1 MTIFSLRRMTAF
13 GAVAVLGAGVLTTP
27 AQAAPA
33 DHVTIDIAAISD
45 FHGHIENAAA
55 LDYQIDELR
64 KANPNTIFVGNGDLV
79 GGSAYVSSI
88 ANDQPTLDILN
99 AMQLDLSGAG
109 NHEFDQGV
117 KDFENRIVPASE
129 FPWTLASV
137 GGIDTA
143 KITPYALKTVGGVR
157 VAFVSGV
164 TDELNTLVSPTA
176 ITGLDIKD
184 PVKAVDAQAALL
196 KDGDESNGEADIVVA
211 LMHANNAVAATLG
224 SDVDA
229 VVAGH
234 THLTVDSVTTPS
246 GAPVL
251 EVGEYGRTYGRYTF
265 VYDAA
270 AKKLVSATAANVAI
284 DYKNAQAPKSADI
297 EAMYQAAETKAKE
310 LGAQQIGTIKGIAN
324 RGTNNGTDTGAN
336 RGTESSAGNMI
347 AEAFYQYSQG
357 MEKKADFGI
366 INPGGIRADL
376 DPNGDGIVTLEE
388 SYTVQPFGNSYA
400 TVDLTEAQI
409 YTMLEQQWN
418 DKEGASRPMLRLGLS
433 YNMHYVFDAAADAT
447 PGQRVKAVY
456 INGEKLDRAG
466 EKVYTVASNQFIL
479 AGGDGFTVLGEGSN
493 YADTGLIDNDV
504 FNAFLK
510 ANPGY
515 QVRYNQTSVGIT
527 GEEALKAGESA
538 ELSFSSLAHTSTEPK
553 GEKVTVYLNGVEVG
567 SGALDTTVTPSLD
580 NTGRATVKVTVPADA
595 PADSVLRV
603 VAGPTDLSFQVAV
616 APAAVTPD
624 PGAGEEPGKPGK
636 PEPTEP
642 GKPEPTEPGTPNPTP
657 EQPAKPGAP
666 TGNRF
671 IATNNWNSGAG
682 SIDAAYGRAGESF
695 IYGDWDGDGVDSLGV
710 VRGNQFLLSNGFAGN
725 ATEVFA
731 FGKAGDRV
739 LVGDWNGD
747 GKDTVAVVRG
757 NTIYAVDS
765 LRGGA
770 ADHVF
775 TFGRH
780 GDTYLA
786 GDFNGDGRDEVAVQR
801 GNTFFVQDSLG
812 GAAGAAF
819 SFGRA
824 SDIALAGD
832 TDGDGKDTIV
842 VVRSNAYYVAGSLS
856 SGPASAVYSF
866 GKHTDTHLLGD
877 WNGDGVDTPAVHR
890 VR

>member
-27 AQAAPA
+27 AHAAPA

-64 KANPNTIFVGNGDLV
+64 KANPNTLFVGNGDLV

-99 AMQLDLSGAG
+99 AMKLDLSGAG

-137 GGIDTA
+137 GGIDTE
-143 KITPYALKTVGGVR
+143 KIAPYTAKTVGGVR

-234 THLTVDSVTTPS
+234 THLAVDSVTTPS

-251 EVGEYGRTYGRYTF
+251 EVGEYGRMYGRYTF

-270 AKKLVSATAANVAI
+270 AKKLVSAQAANIAI
-284 DYKNAQAPKSADI
+284 DYKNPEVPKSADI
-297 EAMYQAAETKAKE
+297 DKMYQAAEVKAKE
-310 LGAQQIGTIKGIAN
+310 LGAQQIGTIEGIAN
-324 RGTNNGTDTGAN
+324 RGTNNGNDTGAN

-456 INGEKLDRAG
+456 INGEKLDREG
-466 EKVYTVASNQFIL
+466 KKVYTVASNQFIL

-515 QVRYNQTSVGIT
+515 QIG
-527 GEEALKAGESA
+527 L
-538 ELSFSSLAHTSTEPK
+538 
-553 GEKVTVYLNGVEVG
+553 
-567 SGALDTTVTPSLD
+567 
-580 NTGRATVKVTVPADA
+580 
-595 PADSVLRV
+595 
-603 VAGPTDLSFQVAV
+603 
-616 APAAVTPD
+616 
-624 PGAGEEPGKPGK
+624 
-636 PEPTEP
+636 
-642 GKPEPTEPGTPNPTP
+642 
-657 EQPAKPGAP
+657 
-666 TGNRF
+666 
-671 IATNNWNSGAG
+671 
-682 SIDAAYGRAGESF
+682 
-695 IYGDWDGDGVDSLGV
+695 
-710 VRGNQFLLSNGFAGN
+710 
-725 ATEVFA
+725 
-731 FGKAGDRV
+731 
-739 LVGDWNGD
+739 
-747 GKDTVAVVRG
+747 
-757 NTIYAVDS
+757 
-765 LRGGA
+765 
-770 ADHVF
+770 
-775 TFGRH
+775 
-780 GDTYLA
+780 
-786 GDFNGDGRDEVAVQR
+786 
-801 GNTFFVQDSLG
+801 
-812 GAAGAAF
+812 
-819 SFGRA
+819 
-824 SDIALAGD
+824 
-832 TDGDGKDTIV
+832 
-842 VVRSNAYYVAGSLS
+842 
-856 SGPASAVYSF
+856 
-866 GKHTDTHLLGD
+866 
-877 WNGDGVDTPAVHR
+877 
-890 VR
+890 

>member
-27 AQAAPA
+27 AHAAPA

-64 KANPNTIFVGNGDLV
+64 KANPNTLFVGNGDLV

-99 AMQLDLSGAG
+99 AMKLDLSGAG

-137 GGIDTA
+137 GGIDTE
-143 KITPYALKTVGGVR
+143 KIAPYTAKTVGGVR

-234 THLTVDSVTTPS
+234 THLAVDSVTTPS

-251 EVGEYGRTYGRYTF
+251 EVGEYGRMYGRYTF

-270 AKKLVSATAANVAI
+270 AKKLVSAQAANIAI
-284 DYKNAQAPKSADI
+284 DYKNPEVPKSADI
-297 EAMYQAAETKAKE
+297 DKMYQAAEVKAKE
-310 LGAQQIGTIKGIAN
+310 LGAQQIGTIEGIAN
-324 RGTNNGTDTGAN
+324 RGTNNGNDTGAN

-456 INGEKLDRAG
+456 INGEKLDREG
-466 EKVYTVASNQFIL
+466 KKVYTVASNQFIL

-515 QVRYNQTSVGIT
+515 QIRYNQTSVGIT
-527 GEEALKAGESA
+527 GEDALRAGASA

-567 SGALDTTVTPSLD
+567 SAALDTTVTPALD
-580 NTGRATVKVTVPADA
+580 NTGRATVQVVVPADA

-603 VAGPTDLSFQVAV
+603 VAGPTDVSFQVAV

-624 PGAGEEPGKPGK
+624 PGTPEPTQPSK
-636 PEPTEP
+636 PEPTQ
-642 GKPEPTEPGTPNPTP
+642 P
-657 EQPAKPGAP
+657 EQPAKPGAAA
-666 TGNRF
+666 GNRF

-682 SIDAAYGRAGESF
+682 SIDTGYGRSGEDF

-710 VRGNQFLLSNGFAGN
+710 VRGNQFLLTNGFSGN

-747 GKDTVAVVRG
+747 GRDTVAVVRG

-765 LRGGA
+765 LRGGV

-812 GAAGAAF
+812 GAASATF

-824 SDIALAGD
+824 SDIALVGD
-832 TDGDGKDTIV
+832 TDGDGKDTIA
-842 VVRSNAYYVAGSLS
+842 VVRGNAYYLAGSLS

-866 GKHTDTHLLGD
+866 GKHTDAHLLGD
-877 WNGDGVDTPAVHR
+877 WNGDGVDTPAVRR